1 MRTLAN
7 FQASLAALGEAGL
20 DAEAA
25 FASVPP
31 SNLCLL
37 LQAWKEAL
45 QAELAQTNSDLAA
58 AGCGQGP
65 ADPDPPG

>member
-1 MRTLAN
+1 MPRTLAE
-7 FQASLAALGEAGL
+7 FQTALSALGEVGL

-25 FASVPP
+25 YASVPP

-45 QAELAQTNSDLAA
+45 QQEIAQVNEDLASN
-58 AGCGQGP
+58 GCGQAP
-65 ADPDPPG
+65 SDPVTP